1 MRLGVMLRH
10 FDQHGGGVKVYT
22 QELIK
27 EMVALNTRH
36 EIVLLFRNP
45 TRLGTFARSPLVRE
59 VLLQGGSILYWDQI
73 KVPRAIRKLGLDVV
87 FNPKYS
93 IPLRASC
100 KTAWICHGLDWYA
113 MPEGSPFKD
122 RLSHRFLVPQYAA
135 RTDALFAVSET
146 TRAHI
151 MQYLRVA
158 PERIHTIMSGVSD
171 AFRAPIAE
179 AELAVVRQRHHLP
192 ERYVLY
198 CGAIYPP
205 KNFTR
210 LVRAY
215 ARVGPR
221 LGVPLVIA
229 GGTNR
234 YLSSHE
240 LDEPKRLQ
248 IEQWVRW
255 LGWLSNEELP
265 ALYRMSDALLL
276 PSLFESVGMPIIEA
290 MASGCPVLTSNC
302 HGAREMGE
310 GAAVLVDPES
320 IDDIAAGL
328 ERLLTDAALCD
339 TLRAAGYERSRPF
352 TWRRCATKVW
362 ETLEAL

>member
-1 MRLGVMLRH
+1 MRVGVMLRH

-22 QELIK
+22 QELVK

-36 EIVLLFRNP
+36 EMVLLFRNP
-45 TRLGTFARSPLVRE
+45 TRIGTFARSPLVRE
-59 VLLQGGSILYWDQI
+59 VLLRGGSILYWDQI
-73 KVPRAIRKLGLDVV
+73 KVPRAVKKLGLDVV

-93 IPLRASC
+93 IPLATKAR
-100 KTAWICHGLDWYA
+100 TAWICHGLDWYV
-113 MPEGSPFKD
+113 MPEGSPFSD
-122 RLSHRFLVPQYAA
+122 RLSHRFLVPRYAA

-151 MQYLRVA
+151 MQYLRVP
-158 PERIHTIMSGVSD
+158 PERIHTIMSGVSE
-171 AFRAPIAE
+171 AFRAPIGE
-179 AELAVVRQRHHLP
+179 AELAATRVRRTLP

-210 LVRAY
+210 LIRAY

-234 YLSSHE
+234 YLSAHE
-240 LDEPKRLQ
+240 LDEPKRLG
-248 IEQWVRW
+248 IGQWVRW
-255 LGWLSNEELP
+255 LGWLWNEELP
-265 ALYRMSDALLL
+265 ALYRMADALLL

-290 MASGCPVLTSNC
+290 MSAGCPVLTSNR

-310 GAAVLVDPES
+310 GAALLVDPES
-320 IDDIAAGL
+320 VEDIAAGI
-328 ERLLTDAALCD
+328 ERLLTDAPLRDALR
-339 TLRAAGYERSRPF
+339 TAGFERARPY
-352 TWRRCATKVW
+352 TWRNCAAKVW

>member
-22 QELIK
+22 QELVK
-27 EMVALNTRH
+27 AMVALNTRH

-45 TRLGTFARSPLVRE
+45 ARVGTFARSPLVRE
-59 VLLQGGSILYWDQI
+59 VLLQGGSIFYWDQL
-73 KVPRAIRKLGLDVV
+73 KVPRAAKQLGLDIV

-93 IPLRASC
+93 IPLFTRA

-113 MPEGSPFKD
+113 MPEGSPLLD
-122 RLSHRFLVPQYAA
+122 RMSHRFLVPRYAMQ
-135 RTDALFAVSET
+135 TDALFAVSET

-151 MQYLRVA
+151 MQYLRVPA
-158 PERIHTIMSGVSD
+158 ERVHTIMSGVSD
-171 AFRAPIAE
+171 AFRAPIDAAQLE
-179 AELAVVRQRHHLP
+179 TVRLRHKLP

-210 LVRAY
+210 LLRAY

-221 LGVPLVIA
+221 LGAPLVIA

-234 YLSSHE
+234 YLSAHE
-240 LDEPKRLQ
+240 LDEHKRLG
-248 IEQWVRW
+248 IEEWVRW
-255 LGWLSNEELP
+255 LGWLWNEELP
-265 ALYRMSDALLL
+265 ALYRMADALLL

-290 MASGCPVLTSNC
+290 MAAGCPVLTSNR

-310 GAAVLVDPES
+310 GAALLVNPES
-320 IDDIAAGL
+320 TDEIAAGI
-328 ERLLTDAALCD
+328 ERLLTDASLRD
-339 TLRAAGYERSRPF
+339 ELRAAGVQRAQPF
-352 TWRRCATKVW
+352 TWRRCASKVW
-362 ETLEAL
+362 EVLETL